1 MKSNLKIEEMDK
13 LENFVQ
19 KKLDVIGDLDCN
31 KKEYLSLA
39 QKMPYDEV
47 IKYYDF
53 FYSMSKN
60 TDSFIYLSNMREYF
74 QKVKKVEIT
83 QEDFYKR
90 IEDIDKI
97 RLYNF
102 QKGDHKIVNIPI
114 NSLIEIENSLKN
126 NQPLYSYS
134 LKDSELYYLYLAK
147 KIPYDEVIK
156 YYDFYYELSQNT
168 DSYIYLE
175 NMSEYFHVTKEE
187 LIQRLLC
194 IDKIRAYYKE
204 KEKSC
209 YNNINVERKA
219 ILENLVDVSNTPYY
233 FLTDEEVLY
242 VNLARKLPYRNMKS
256 ELDEFKNNP
265 FKLLSHQYLKELEKN
280 YNCSF
285 KELFLRLNDVN
296 ELSRYYK
303 EIKEESNDKL
313 NTMVK
318 IQKKMKKRMK

>member
-1 MKSNLKIEEMDK
+1 MKSDLKIEEMDK

-19 KKLDVIGDLDCN
+19 KKLDVIGNLDSS
-31 KKEYLSLA
+31 KREYLLLA

-47 IKYYDF
+47 IEYYDF

-60 TDSFIYLSNMREYF
+60 TDNFIYLSNMREYF
-74 QKVKKVEIT
+74 QNVKKLEIT
-83 QEDFYKR
+83 QEDFRKR
-90 IEDIDKI
+90 IEDVDKI

-102 QKGDHKIVNIPI
+102 QKGVHEIADIPI
-114 NSLIEIENSLKN
+114 ESLIEIENSLNN

-156 YYDFYYELSQNT
+156 YYDYYYELSQNT
-168 DSYIYLE
+168 DSYIYLS
-175 NMSEYFHVTKEE
+175 NMSEYFHVTKDD

-242 VNLARKLPYRNMKS
+242 INLAKKIPYGSIKC
-256 ELDEFKNNP
+256 ELDEFKSNP
-265 FKLLSHQYLKELEKN
+265 LKLISQKYIKELERT

-285 KELFLRLNDVN
+285 KELFLRLSDVS
-296 ELSRYYK
+296 ELTKYY
-303 EIKEESNDKL
+303 EEKEEEKNNKL